1 MNTADLHP
9 KRFTFSLSLTQL
21 RQLNDELV
29 AMEQHPH
36 SGQISAD
43 KQLER
48 DRAGEQLAAHVAALL
63 EEHRA
68 AEPGA
73 RVSDSLPLLRAS
85 AKYLLTACDRCRRA
99 ALRTALH
106 ALDSGQPDAQ
116 AAATVQAR
124 GWDELM
130 RQLAEQH
137 GVSSP
142 LRELVEPVGAT
153 PDDLARIGLPREQLH
168 GGEELLARF

>member
-1 MNTADLHP
+1 MSPQNAQP
-9 KRFTFSLSLTQL
+9 KRFVLSLTVSQWRRL
-21 RQLNDELV
+21 ATELL
-29 AMEQHPH
+29 AMEHAPH
-36 SGQISAD
+36 NPAVPVE